1 LLKISRKIPFFVNLE
16 HAYHSDNMFF
26 KEMRKEFEGLFEQ
39 NGIRGLVLITRT
51 GEVLDSWL
59 KEDDLR
65 EDVTILNLIEAT
77 RIFAPAMLSYLEMG
91 IKRAIFFFDE
101 TILLFSNVVGR
112 AYLVC
117 LLKEE
122 FNYISVVIEADRA
135 AYIIGKYLLNQKIDP
150 SELEK
155 FLRNTFEQTSSLI
168 SSSTRTLRNNIKER
182 ILGKDFHG

>member
-1 LLKISRKIPFFVNLE
+1 
-16 HAYHSDNMFF
+16 MFF
-26 KEMRKEFEGLFEQ
+26 KEMRREFEALFEQ
-39 NGIRGLVLITRT
+39 NGVQGLLLITRT

-65 EDVTILNLIEAT
+65 EDVAILNLIEAT
-77 RIFAPAMLSYLEMG
+77 RTLAPAMLNYLEMG
-91 IKRAIFFFDE
+91 IKRAIFFLDK

-117 LLKEE
+117 LLKEK
-122 FNYISVVIEADRA
+122 FNYISVVMEADRA
-135 AYIIGKYLLNQKIDP
+135 AYIIGKHLLNKKIDP

-168 SSSTRTLRNNIKER
+168 SSSTRSLRDNIKEHSR
-182 ILGKDFHG
+182 REGFS